1 MVIGLSE
8 GYLSLHPTDL
18 SISPAVHH
26 SFLQPAPIVSFQQ
39 SQLITLFYPTE
50 LNRPSPNM
58 PPLYS
63 TISSDDDDDK
73 SNNLHYPV
81 IRRTTLRS
89 SPNGDVLVSR
99 RVNQRSSITV
109 QVSRTITEKDN
120 EDDTDSGS
128 ESTSTSDDERI
139 DKEEEGLDIDTPNK
153 GPMTRSRSRT
163 ETTESPVD
171 INGGIDDDLLALARK
186 LKVAESRNNLEQ
198 LYPPQFR
205 ESSIPPYI
213 PEHVILDE
221 FAATEDH
228 SQLAEE
234 EDLFNEFVLQ
244 DFHVYRAPGHAKK
257 GFDGKYESLSTV
269 ASEKNQSHWL
279 IDGFLEHNGTRR
291 RLFAAQIV
299 RVNIGGLEDLQ
310 QASTEIWVR
319 TQEGRSKDY
328 WYRLRRPSSD
338 YQSYWTR
345 FVWLA
350 NFFKYFVDF
359 LHVHSEGVSL
369 HDFKS
374 KFRSWLQRL
383 HGDNVN
389 HWQSQ
394 CDFREDF
401 THDVIRHCQFIRD
414 QTYRAYKKD
423 LPQLEAIMSHPIWEE
438 IGVGQ
443 FSYNEVIRA
452 EEEKTTVTA
461 NVAHLFLKASPH
473 WQTQFELLEVVQICP
488 QVESVRQER
497 ARKWNFAQKL
507 AYDQTYNFVRS
518 GKDKISRAEYL
529 LENAEG
535 HRPVPV
541 RLVDNLLRKIVIIK
555 LDDVSHSEKYR
566 YAWVR
571 SASRSTK
578 TIGVVW
584 LVLPSEAVC
593 CSFTGKVF
601 YPIGDERKYP
611 PYTLSLRQNK

>member
-1 MVIGLSE
+1 M
-8 GYLSLHPTDL
+8 
-18 SISPAVHH
+18 
-26 SFLQPAPIVSFQQ
+26 
-39 SQLITLFYPTE
+39 
-50 LNRPSPNM
+50 M
-58 PPLYS
+58 PPLHS
-63 TISSDDDDDK
+63 TISSDDDDDEA
-73 SNNLHYPV
+73 NYLHYP
-81 IRRTTLRS
+81 ILRWTTLRP
-89 SPNGDVLVSR
+89 SPTGNVLVSR
-99 RVNQRSSITV
+99 RVKQRSSITV
-109 QVSRTITEKDN
+109 QISTTITDNDN
-120 EDDTDSGS
+120 EDGNNSES
-128 ESTSTSDDERI
+128 ESTTTSEDESI
-139 DKEEEGLDIDTPNK
+139 AEEEEEIEIDIPDTR
-153 GPMTRSRSRT
+153 GPMTRSRSRRD
-163 ETTESPVD
+163 TTESPVD
-171 INGGIDDDLLALARK
+171 VNGDLDDEILALARK
-186 LKVAESRNNLEQ
+186 LKVAESRNNLQQ
-198 LYPPQFR
+198 LWPPQFR
-205 ESSIPPYI
+205 EPSTPTSHI
-213 PEHVILDE
+213 PESVILSE

-228 SQLAEE
+228 FQVAEQ

-244 DFHVYRAPGHAKK
+244 DFCVYRAPGHAKK

-269 ASEKNQSHWL
+269 ASEKDQSHWL

-299 RVNIGGLEDLQ
+299 RVNIGGLEALQ
-310 QASTEIWVR
+310 QATTEIWVQ
-319 TQEGRSKDY
+319 THQGRFNDD
-328 WYRLRRPSSD
+328 WYRLQRPSSS
-338 YQSYWTR
+338 YQSYWTD

-350 NFFKYFVDF
+350 NFLKYFVDF
-359 LHVHSEGVSL
+359 LYVHSEGVSL
-369 HDFKS
+369 HDFKF
-374 KFRSWLQRL
+374 KFWIWLQRL
-383 HGDNVN
+383 HGDDIN